1 MESWFVTGFL
11 VLIFLA
17 TVTFHEFSHGL
28 AAYFLGDPTAKER
41 GRLTLNPFR
50 HIDLWWTLV
59 LPFALLAAGLPAIGM
74 AKPVPVDFGRL
85 RRPKR
90 DMIWVALAGPGAN
103 LLLASLLAAWFHQT
117 GWPFLLLAVYFNA
130 GLAVFNLIPIPPL
143 DGSKILIG
151 LLPGRWAY
159 EFARLE
165 KFGFLVIIVLVWT
178 RILWHAVVPG
188 VNLFCRLWQ
197 VPGIGPLIP

>member
-1 MESWFVTGFL
+1 MESWLFTGFL
-11 VLIFLA
+11 IAIFLA

-50 HIDLWWTLV
+50 HIDLWWTVV
-59 LPFALLAAGLPAIGM
+59 LPFILMAAGLPAIGM
-74 AKPVPVDFGRL
+74 AKPVPVDFARL

-103 LLLASLLAAWFHQT
+103 LLLASLLAAAFHHT
-117 GWPFLLLAVYFNA
+117 GWPVLLLAVYFNA

-143 DGSKILIG
+143 DGSKVLMG
-151 LLPGRWAY
+151 LLPASWAY

-165 KFGFLVIIVLVWT
+165 KYGFLVIIVLVWT

-188 VNLFCRLWQ
+188 VNLFCRLWHL
-197 VPGIGPLIP
+197 PGIGMDS